1 MNVDENFVGL
11 GNVGF
16 DLRRYAVHPGR
27 IRKKQPSRMIIMNG
41 IMVRLS

>member
-11 GNVGF
+11 GYVGLIC
-16 DLRRYAVHPGR
+16 DVMLYIRR